1 MNSIDPAPG
10 FGLSERILL
19 TYLPEFAAGPS
30 ARMGPQGVR
39 QLAQLGIYRAR
50 SYGLTDDHSLQL
62 YAGLMMQ
69 LGVAFDE
76 DPFHPWAHTALR
88 NTPSA
93 AYPIAEHQRVRSLY
107 GASTEYFQRVLGK
120 DSEHL
125 RNALFRATQL
135 RLDSLP
141 SGGAGF
147 VERMRRL
154 LLDLYPQRMESAA
167 TDALEQTAA
176 FLQGYSNKPTTG
188 KSLAVQVAVS
198 FAMGRGA
205 FQDPRFPQLREVS
218 GSPEKLFLGL
228 QNHLQQELRDRG
240 WK

>member
-1 MNSIDPAPG
+1 MSSIEPAPE
-10 FGLSERILL
+10 FGLSERALL
-19 TYLPEFAAGPS
+19 TYLPEFAAGPA
-30 ARMGPQGVR
+30 ARMGPRCVR
-39 QLAQLGIYRAR
+39 QLAQLGIHRAQ
-50 SYGLTDDHSLQL
+50 SYGLAEDHGLQL
-62 YAGLMMQ
+62 YTGLMMQ
-69 LGVAFDE
+69 LGVYFDE

-88 NTPSA
+88 GTPSA

-107 GASTEYFQRVLGK
+107 GASADYFQRVLGT

-141 SGGAGF
+141 SGGVCF

-167 TDALEQTAA
+167 PDALEQTVA
-176 FLQGYSNKPTTG
+176 FLQGYSHKPTAG

-205 FQDPRFPQLREVS
+205 FQDPRFPQLREVRE
-218 GSPEKLFLGL
+218 SPEKLFLGL